1 MSIDRRSF
9 LKVSALS
16 TGGVLIG
23 MYLEP
28 EQASAQGRGGPP
40 PPPPDP
46 HTYIK
51 VAPDGTVTIMAKNPE
66 VGQGIKTMLPMLIAD
81 ELDVDWKNVKIEQTD
96 FDDRKYS
103 GQIAGGSTATPTNF
117 TPMRQA
123 GAAGRALF
131 ITAAAQ
137 TWNVPETGL
146 TTASGRVTDKAS
158 GKSLGYGE
166 LTAKVAT
173 LPMPALNTLK
183 LKDPADYKI
192 IGKSQTQYDLHNI
205 VTGKPIFA
213 IDMQLPGMLYAT
225 YQKCGVFGGKVAS
238 SNIEDIKK
246 MPGVKFAFVVDR
258 DTVPGVAKIDGAVIP
273 QEPGLESGIA
283 IVADTWWQAQ
293 SARKKLQVTWNE
305 GSRANLNSVLFAQ
318 NAEDMSKKPPQ
329 RNLRNDG
336 DVDAAFKSAAKV
348 VEGAYSYPFI
358 SHAPLEPQNCTASFK
373 DGKCE
378 LWSNSQIPGNARNLA
393 AQVTGVQPTD
403 VTLHMVRGGGGF
415 GRRLMND
422 YAAEAAYIAKQVGVP
437 VKLLWAREDDMAHD
451 YYRSGGWQYLKGGVD
466 ASGNLIAWHNHFV
479 GYGENGAN
487 NINFVTSSAMG
498 ATEFPQRF
506 VPNYKLDASVQ
517 PLGIRTGALRAPG
530 SNAFAFVIQ
539 SFIDE
544 MAHAAGK
551 DPVAFRMAMLN
562 TPPPPPPPGAA
573 GGRGGFGAPGVN
585 AERMKGVLQLVADK
599 SGWGKRTLPKGT
611 AMGVAFH
618 FSHNGYFAEVA
629 EVKVD
634 AAKKVKI
641 NKIWVAADV
650 GHTIINPSGA
660 DNICQG
666 AMIDGLSAMMY
677 QEITV
682 DKGAVVQTNY
692 HQHGMVRMAQA
703 PPVIE
708 IHYLKSDN
716 PPTGLGEPAMP
727 PVLPA
732 VANAIFSASGVRVRS
747 LPLAKLGYSWA

>member
-1 MSIDRRSF
+1 MKRIDRRSF

-16 TGGVLIG
+16 TGGVLLSL
-23 MYLEP
+23 YFDPKAEA
-28 EQASAQGRGGPP
+28 QQGRGFPP

-46 HTYIK
+46 HTYIR
-51 VAPDGTVTIMAKNPE
+51 VDRDGTVTIIAKNPE
-66 VGQGIKTMLPMLIAD
+66 VGQGVKTMLPMIIAD
-81 ELDVDWKNVKIEQTD
+81 ELDVDWKNVKIEQAD
-96 FDDRKYS
+96 FDDRKYA
-103 GQIAGGSTATPTNF
+103 GQIAGGSTATPTNW

-131 ITAAAQ
+131 IKAAAE
-137 TWNVPETGL
+137 TWNVPESQLSTG
-146 TTASGRVTDKAS
+146 SGRVMDKSS
-158 GKSLGYGE
+158 GKSIGYGE
-166 LTAKVAT
+166 LAAKVAT
-173 LPMPALNTLK
+173 LPMPELSSVK
-183 LKDPADYKI
+183 MKDPADYKI

-205 VTGKPIFA
+205 VTGKPIFG
-213 IDMQLPGMLYAT
+213 IDMKLPGMLYAV
-225 YQKCGVFGGKVAS
+225 YEKCGVFGGKVAS
-238 SNIEDIKK
+238 SNIDEIKK
-246 MPGVKFAFVVDR
+246 MPGVRHAFVVERPDI
-258 DTVPGVAKIDGAVIP
+258 TAAVLPG
-273 QEPGLESGIA
+273 EPGLESGIA

-305 GSRANLNSVLFAQ
+305 GSRANMSSVQFALNA
-318 NAEDMSKKPPQ
+318 DKMSKEPPQ

-393 AQVTGVQPTD
+393 AQVTGIKPTD
-403 VTLHMVRGGGGF
+403 VTLHMIRGGGGF

-422 YAAEAAYIAKQVGVP
+422 YAAEAAYIAKEAGVP
-437 VKLLWAREDDMAHD
+437 VKLLWAREDDMTHD
-451 YYRSGGWQYLKGGVD
+451 YYRSGGYQYLKGGVD
-466 ASGNLIAWHNHFV
+466 ASGNLVAWHNHFV
-479 GYGENGAN
+479 GYGENEAER
-487 NINFVTSSAMG
+487 INFVSSSAMG

-506 VPNYKLDASVQ
+506 VPNYRLDASVQ

-530 SNAFAFVIQ
+530 SNAFAFVVQ

-544 MAHAAGK
+544 LAHAAGK
-551 DPVAFRMAMLN
+551 DPVEFRIALLDAA
-562 TPPPPPPPGAA
+562 PPVEAPA
-573 GGRGGFGAPGVN
+573 GRGGFAAPGVN
-585 AERMKGVLQLVADK
+585 AERMKGVLRAVADK
-599 SGWGKRTLPKGT
+599 SGWSKRNSLPKGT

-618 FSHNGYFAEVA
+618 FSHQGYFAHVA

-634 AAKKVKI
+634 SQKKVKI

-650 GHTIINPSGA
+650 GRQIINPSGA
-660 DNICQG
+660 ENICQG
-666 AMIDGLSAMMY
+666 AIIDGLSEMMS

-682 DKGAVVQTNY
+682 DKGRVVQTNF

-703 PPVIE
+703 PPQME
-708 IHYLKSDN
+708 IVWVKSDN
-716 PPTGLGEPAMP
+716 NPTGLGEPALP

-732 VANAIFSASGVRVRS
+732 VANAIFSATGTRVRA
-747 LPLAKLGYSWA
+747 LPISKAGFSWA